1 MPQQS
6 YFKKKIVV
14 PIPLHAQNFSLVTS
28 IHTHFAAVSLQA
40 PQKGACAKADFT
52 ITTCICCV
60 LDLTSLS
67 PNHKTSSL
75 NQVQNKLS

>member
-6 YFKKKIVV
+6 YFKKIVV

-40 PQKGACAKADFT
+40 P
-52 ITTCICCV
+52 
-60 LDLTSLS
+60 
-67 PNHKTSSL
+67 
-75 NQVQNKLS
+75 